1 MRMARKPSA
10 LARELLRNFPKG
22 KRRRGGR
29 RRKKKG
35 AGESEGTTDAVATT
49 QNGTTDADAPES
61 AEHEAN
67 DSTEDRDAA

>member
-1 MRMARKPSA
+1 
-10 LARELLRNFPKG
+10 
-22 KRRRGGR
+22 
-29 RRKKKG
+29 
-35 AGESEGTTDAVATT
+35 VATT